1 MNSFLSKRKYIY
13 PIRRTHKPDLIG
25 KKGYALTQLMHLD
38 VQIPMTYV
46 CDSKAYCQYLD
57 GKNEISSS
65 LKVQLKKHVDLH
77 KSYAIRSSAN
87 IEDGIENSFAGQF
100 DSILHVKGSSEIIEA
115 IEHVWKSTQSP
126 NVKSYLETKNI
137 HQNDIQMAVLIQ
149 EMIPPKYSGV
159 ALSRNPVTGANEIV
173 IEAIQGEGTGL
184 MQLGLTPDRWI
195 NKFGIW
201 IEEAENSN
209 LPLSI
214 VEQIVEQLREIESE
228 LGYPIDMEWVFDG
241 KELYWVQIREIS
253 ALSNLNIYS
262 NYLSQE
268 MMPGMQ
274 KPLCFAIGAPIMSS
288 GILRWLG
295 EILGDINITP
305 NDLVKS
311 FYYRAYFNMRAI
323 GELFKK
329 FGLPAESLELL
340 IGALP
345 PGATKPKM
353 KPTLKTFLRLPRIF
367 LYLLKNTNLKHK
379 LRLDLDQLET
389 KLAQVKSENFR
400 AYDSKRLLSIITN
413 HIQLEKDIGYI
424 TSLSMFFLS
433 MYNRA
438 LKRQLA
444 RRGIEMSDF
453 DLTENMPELENY
465 YPSSRFDELKEIFLS
480 LPAAKQDEISNIAYD
495 QMNAIEGI
503 DPFLEVFDELLENF
517 GHLGDSGND
526 FSVPPW
532 RETPDMVLQMVIN
545 HKSMDHENSK
555 KVRISD
561 LRTKHQTTPIFLF
574 LYHRAREYQFLREK
588 ASCLYTKGKL
598 MFRYFFL
605 ALGQQFVQDNIIE
618 SAEDIFYLTPQQID
632 EIVNADGDSL
642 NWHSLISEHKQNMKR
657 FESIHLPTV
666 IYGEDPPPIIDEFT
680 DTFVGTP
687 TSIGFYT
694 GKVCIV
700 NNMQDFSKLKKG
712 EVLVIP
718 HSDVSWAPLF
728 TMAGALISESGG
740 LLSHGS
746 IIAREYKIP
755 AIVSV
760 ANATS
765 IPDGTLVSVD
775 AHHGVIKILSE

>member
-1 MNSFLSKRKYIY
+1 
-13 PIRRTHKPDLIG
+13 
-25 KKGYALTQLMHLD
+25 
-38 VQIPMTYV
+38 
-46 CDSKAYCQYLD
+46 
-57 GKNEISSS
+57 
-65 LKVQLKKHVDLH
+65 
-77 KSYAIRSSAN
+77 
-87 IEDGIENSFAGQF
+87 
-100 DSILHVKGSSEIIEA
+100 
-115 IEHVWKSTQSP
+115 
-126 NVKSYLETKNI
+126 
-137 HQNDIQMAVLIQ
+137 
-149 EMIPPKYSGV
+149 
-159 ALSRNPVTGANEIV
+159 
-173 IEAIQGEGTGL
+173 
-184 MQLGLTPDRWI
+184 
-195 NKFGIW
+195 
-201 IEEAENSN
+201 
-209 LPLSI
+209 
-214 VEQIVEQLREIESE
+214 
-228 LGYPIDMEWVFDG
+228 
-241 KELYWVQIREIS
+241 
-253 ALSNLNIYS
+253 
-262 NYLSQE
+262 
-268 MMPGMQ
+268 
-274 KPLCFAIGAPIMSS
+274 
-288 GILRWLG
+288 
-295 EILGDINITP
+295 
-305 NDLVKS
+305 
-311 FYYRAYFNMRAI
+311 
-323 GELFKK
+323 
-329 FGLPAESLELL
+329 
-340 IGALP
+340 
-345 PGATKPKM
+345 
-353 KPTLKTFLRLPRIF
+353 
-367 LYLLKNTNLKHK
+367 
-379 LRLDLDQLET
+379 
-389 KLAQVKSENFR
+389 
-400 AYDSKRLLSIITN
+400 
-413 HIQLEKDIGYI
+413 
-424 TSLSMFFLS
+424 
-433 MYNRA
+433 
-438 LKRQLA
+438 
-444 RRGIEMSDF
+444 MSDF